1 MKEEIIAELKKKAA
15 KSLDA
20 YGNELSGIR
29 TGRASTA
36 LLEGIKVD
44 SYGTMTPIKQV
55 GTLSVPDSRTITVQP
70 WDVSQLQAIEKAI
83 RNSDLGLNPSNDGK
97 VVRIALPPLN
107 EERRR
112 ELVKI
117 TKRFSEECKVAIRN
131 IRRDANESFKKL
143 EKEKKI
149 SQDELKKLQHDVQ
162 EQTDKL
168 IVKVDEMLTQKEAEI
183 MEV

>member
-1 MKEEIIAELKKKAA
+1 MKDEIIAELKKKAA

-29 TGRASTA
+29 TGRASTM
-36 LLEGIKVD
+36 LLEGLKVD
-44 SYGTMTPIKQV
+44 SYGTMTPLKQI
-55 GTLSVPDSRTITVQP
+55 GSLSIPDSKTITIQP
-70 WDVSQLQAIEKAI
+70 WDISQLQAIEKAI

-97 VVRIALPPLN
+97 VVRIILPPLN

-112 ELVKI
+112 DLVKVA
-117 TKRFSEECKVAIRN
+117 KRFAEECKVAIRN

-162 EQTDKL
+162 EQTDKM
-168 IVKVDEMLTQKEAEI
+168 IVKIDEMLGHKEAEI

>member
-15 KSLDA
+15 KSLESF
-20 YGNELSGIR
+20 GHELSGLR

-44 SYGTMTPIKQV
+44 SYGTLMPIRQV
-55 GTLSVPDSRTITVQP
+55 GTLSVPDSRTIAIQP
-70 WDVSQLQAIEKAI
+70 WDTSLLHAIEKAI
-83 RNSDLGLNPSNDGK
+83 MTSDLGLNPSNDGR
-97 VVRIALPPLN
+97 VIRIILPPLN

-112 ELVKI
+112 ELTKVA
-117 TKRFSEECKVAIRN
+117 KRFAEECKVAVRN
-131 IRRDANESFKKL
+131 IRRDANEAFKKL
-143 EKEKKI
+143 EKEKTI

-162 EQTDKL
+162 EQTDRQ
-168 IVKVDEMLTQKEAEI
+168 IVKVDEMLAQKEAEI